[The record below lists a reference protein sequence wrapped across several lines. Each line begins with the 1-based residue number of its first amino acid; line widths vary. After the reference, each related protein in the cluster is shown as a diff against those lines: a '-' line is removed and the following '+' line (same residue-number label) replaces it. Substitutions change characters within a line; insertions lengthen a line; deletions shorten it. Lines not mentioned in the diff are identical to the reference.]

1 MEEILQEIRGMKTQQ
16 LAFNNL
22 IVENGKQN
30 EMILTVLREMLSE
43 LQNKEQDSLD
53 EAIEK
58 ILGKL
63 DVLIVKLSGLKEWI
77 DL

>member
-63 DVLIVKLSGLKEWI
+63 DVLIVKLSGLKE
-77 DL
+77 